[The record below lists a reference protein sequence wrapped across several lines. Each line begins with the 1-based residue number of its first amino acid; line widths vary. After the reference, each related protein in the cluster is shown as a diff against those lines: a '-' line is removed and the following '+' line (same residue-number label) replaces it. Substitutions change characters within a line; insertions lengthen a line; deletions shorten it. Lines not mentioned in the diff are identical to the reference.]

1 MAMSFGRRD
10 SAKSSLLPVGS
21 LLLAMLSFTSGA
33 TLAKR
38 LFPLIGPEG
47 ATALRLTLGAMILA
61 AVWRPWRA
69 RLGLKSWAPVLVYG
83 LSISGV
89 TLLYYMSLRTLSIG
103 VALALQF
110 TGPLTVAVLSSR
122 RRVDFLWIAFAIGGL
137 VLLAPRGAGASRIDP
152 MGAALALGAGACWAI
167 YILIGRKVGQEHG
180 PAITSLGVAVAAV
193 VALPIGL
200 AHAGA
205 ALFQPRVLIMGLA
218 VALLSTV
225 ASFTFEMFA
234 LRRLPTQTYGTL
246 TSAEPAVG
254 AMVGWLVLGEALP
267 LSQWGAIGLIIVASV
282 GTTLTA
288 VRDRR
293 NADVELALN

>member
-1 MAMSFGRRD
+1 M
-10 SAKSSLLPVGS
+10 
-21 LLLAMLSFTSGA
+21 AMLSFTSGA
-33 TLAKR
+33 SLAKR

-47 ATALRLTLGAMILA
+47 TTALRLTLGAMILA
-61 AVWRPWRA
+61 AFWRPWRV
-69 RLGLKSWAPVLVYG
+69 RLGVKTWAPVLVYG

-89 TLLYYMSLRTLSIG
+89 TLLYYMALKTLSIG
-103 VALALQF
+103 VAIALQF

-137 VLLAPRGAGASRIDP
+137 VLLTPHGAGASRIDP
-152 MGAALALGAGACWAI
+152 VGGALALGAGGCWAI
-167 YILIGRKVGQEHG
+167 YILIGRKVGQDHG

-193 VALPIGL
+193 VTLPLGL

-205 ALFQPRVLIMGLA
+205 ALFKPQVLIMGLG

-225 ASFTFEMFA
+225 ASFSFEMFA

-254 AMVGWLVLGEALP
+254 AMVGWVVLGEALP
-267 LSQWGAIGLIIVASV
+267 LIQWCAIGLIIVASV
-282 GTTLTA
+282 GSTLTA
-288 VRDRR
+288 VRDGR
-293 NADVELALN
+293 NAGAELVVT

>member
-1 MAMSFGRRD
+1 MSW
-10 SAKSSLLPVGS
+10 LPVGA

-33 TLAKR
+33 SLAKR

-47 ATALRLTLGAMILA
+47 TTALRLTLGAMILGL
-61 AVWRPWRA
+61 VWRPWRA
-69 RLGLKSWAPVLVYG
+69 PLGPRSWAPVLLYG
-83 LSISGV
+83 LSISGI
-89 TLLYYMSLRTLSIG
+89 TLLYYMSLKTLSIG

-110 TGPLTVAVLSSR
+110 TGPLTIAVLSSR

-137 VLLAPRGAGASRIDP
+137 ALLMPRGLGASRIDP
-152 MGAALALGAGACWAI
+152 AGAALALGAGACWAI
-167 YILIGRKVGQEHG
+167 YILIGRKVGQDHG

-205 ALFQPRVLIMGLA
+205 ALFQPKVLMTGLG

-225 ASFTFEMFA
+225 ASFSFEMFA

-288 VRDRR
+288 VRDRGG
-293 NADVELALN
+293 ADVELAPG

>member
-1 MAMSFGRRD
+1 MTPSSDPKMSW
-10 SAKSSLLPVGS
+10 LPVGA
-21 LLLAMLSFTSGA
+21 LLMAMLSFTSGA
-33 TLAKR
+33 SLAKG
-38 LFPLIGPEG
+38 LFPVIGPEG
-47 ATALRLTLGAMILA
+47 TTALRLTLGAMILA

-69 RLGLKSWAPVLVYG
+69 RLRPKTWAPVLIYG
-83 LSISGV
+83 LSISGI
-89 TLLYYMSLRTLSIG
+89 TLLYYMSLKTLSIG

-110 TGPLTVAVLSSR
+110 TGPLTVAILSSR

-137 VLLAPRGAGASRIDP
+137 VLLMPRGGGAARIDP
-152 MGAALALGAGACWAI
+152 TGAALALGAGACWAI
-167 YILIGRKVGQEHG
+167 YILIGRKVGQDHG
-180 PAITSLGVAVAAV
+180 PAITSLGVAVAAG

-205 ALFQPRVLIMGLA
+205 ALFQPQVLMTGLG

-225 ASFTFEMFA
+225 ASFSFEMFA

-254 AMVGWLVLGEALP
+254 AMVGWLVLGEVLP
-267 LSQWGAIGLIIVASV
+267 LSQWCAIALIIVASV

-288 VRDRR
+288 VRVLGG
-293 NADVELALN
+293 ADVELTPG

>member
-1 MAMSFGRRD
+1 MAAIGREATR
-10 SAKSSLLPVGS
+10 SSWLPVGA
-21 LLLAMLSFTSGA
+21 LLMAMLSFTSGA
-33 TLAKR
+33 SLAKR

-47 ATALRLTLGAMILA
+47 TTALRLTLGAMILA
-61 AVWRPWRA
+61 AFWRPWRV
-69 RLGLKSWAPVLVYG
+69 RLGVKTWAPVLVYG

-89 TLLYYMSLRTLSIG
+89 TLLYYMALKTLSIG
-103 VALALQF
+103 VAIALQF

-137 VLLAPRGAGASRIDP
+137 VLLTPHGAGASRIDP
-152 MGAALALGAGACWAI
+152 VGGALALGAGGCWAI
-167 YILIGRKVGQEHG
+167 YILIGRKVGQDHG

-193 VALPIGL
+193 VTLPLGL

-205 ALFQPRVLIMGLA
+205 ALFKPQVLIMGLG

-225 ASFTFEMFA
+225 ASFSFEMFA

-254 AMVGWLVLGEALP
+254 AMVGWVVLGEALP
-267 LSQWGAIGLIIVASV
+267 LIQWCAIGLIIVASV
-282 GTTLTA
+282 GSTLTA
-288 VRDRR
+288 VRDGR
-293 NADVELALN
+293 NAGAELVVT

>member
-1 MAMSFGRRD
+1 MQPPIHKM
-10 SAKSSLLPVGS
+10 LWLPVGA

-33 TLAKR
+33 SLAKG
-38 LFPLIGPEG
+38 LFPVIGPEG
-47 ATALRLTLGAMILA
+47 TTALRLTLGAIILA
-61 AVWRPWRA
+61 AVWRPWRV
-69 RLGLKSWAPVLVYG
+69 RLGFKTWAPVLLYG
-83 LSISGV
+83 LSISGI
-89 TLLYYMSLRTLSIG
+89 TLLYYMSLKTLSIG

-122 RRVDFLWIAFAIGGL
+122 RRVDFLWIAFAVGGL
-137 VLLAPRGAGASRIDP
+137 VLLAPRAGASHIDP
-152 MGAALALGAGACWAI
+152 VGAALALGAGGCWAI
-167 YILIGRKVGQEHG
+167 YILIGRKVGQAHG
-180 PAITSLGVAVAAV
+180 PAITSLGVAIAAV
-193 VALPIGL
+193 VALPIGW

-205 ALFQPRVLIMGLA
+205 ALFQPPVLIAALW

-254 AMVGWLVLGEALP
+254 AMVGWVVLGEALP
-267 LSQWGAIGLIIVASV
+267 LSQWCAIGLIIVASI
-282 GTTLTA
+282 GSTLTA

-293 NADVELALN
+293 NADAELTLN

>member
-1 MAMSFGRRD
+1 VTKPPVNRTSW
-10 SAKSSLLPVGS
+10 LPVGA

-33 TLAKR
+33 SLAKR
-38 LFPLIGPEG
+38 LFPVIGPEG
-47 ATALRLTLGAMILA
+47 TTALRLTLGAIILA
-61 AVWRPWRA
+61 AAWRPWRV
-69 RLGLKSWAPVLVYG
+69 RLGLKTWAPVLLYG
-83 LSISGV
+83 LSISGI
-89 TLLYYMSLRTLSIG
+89 TLLYYMSLKTLSIG

-137 VLLAPRGAGASRIDP
+137 VLLTPRAAGAARIDP
-152 MGAALALGAGACWAI
+152 VGAALALGAGACWAI
-167 YILIGRKVGQEHG
+167 YILIGRKVGQDHG

-200 AHAGA
+200 AHAGR
-205 ALFQPRVLIMGLA
+205 ALFQPGVLMTGLL

-282 GTTLTA
+282 GSTLTA

-293 NADVELALN
+293 NAGAELVVT

>member
-1 MAMSFGRRD
+1 MSW
-10 SAKSSLLPVGS
+10 LPVGA

-33 TLAKR
+33 SLAKR
-38 LFPLIGPEG
+38 LFPVIGAEG

-61 AVWRPWRA
+61 SVWRPWRV
-69 RLGLKSWAPVLVYG
+69 RFGLKALAPVLVYG
-83 LSISGV
+83 LSISGI
-89 TLLYYMSLRTLSIG
+89 TLLYYMSLKTLSIG

-122 RRVDFLWIAFAIGGL
+122 RRVDFLWVGFAIGGL
-137 VLLAPRGAGASRIDP
+137 VLLMPRGMGATRIDP
-152 MGAALALGAGACWAI
+152 AGAVLALGAGACWAI
-167 YILIGRKVGQEHG
+167 YILIGRKVGQDHG

-205 ALFQPRVLIMGLA
+205 ALFQPRVLITGLA

-254 AMVGWLVLGEALP
+254 AIVGWLLLGEALP
-267 LSQWGAIGLIIVASV
+267 LSQWCAIGLIIVASV
-282 GTTLTA
+282 GSTLTA
-288 VRDRR
+288 VREREG
-293 NADVELALN
+293 ADVELATG

>member
-1 MAMSFGRRD
+1 MAFGRGVL
-10 SAKSSLLPVGS
+10 KSSWLPVAA
-21 LLLAMLSFTSGA
+21 LLMAMLSFTSGA
-33 TLAKR
+33 SLAKR
-38 LFPLIGPEG
+38 LFPVIGPEG
-47 ATALRLTLGAMILA
+47 TTALRLTIGALILA
-61 AVWRPWRA
+61 AVWRPWRV
-69 RLGLKSWAPVLVYG
+69 RLRLKTWAPVLVYG

-89 TLLYYMSLRTLSIG
+89 TLLYYMSLKTLSIG

-122 RRVDFLWIAFAIGGL
+122 RRLDFLWIAFAIGGL
-137 VLLAPRGAGASRIDP
+137 VLLLPHTASASPIDP
-152 MGAALALGAGACWAI
+152 VGAAWALGAGACWAI
-167 YILIGRKVGQEHG
+167 YILTGRKAGQDHG

-193 VALPIGL
+193 VALPIGF

-205 ALFQPRVLIMGLA
+205 ALFQPRILLIGLL

-254 AMVGWLVLGEALP
+254 AMVGWVVLGEALP
-267 LSQWGAIGLIIVASV
+267 LIQWCAIGLVIIASV
-282 GTTLTA
+282 GSTLTA
-288 VRDRR
+288 VRNGRGVD
-293 NADVELALN
+293 ADLTPG

>member
-1 MAMSFGRRD
+1 
-10 SAKSSLLPVGS
+10 VGA

-33 TLAKR
+33 SLAKG
-38 LFPLIGPEG
+38 LFPRIGAEG
-47 ATALRLTLGAMILA
+47 ATALRLTIGAIILA
-61 AVWRPWRA
+61 AVWRPWRV
-69 RLGLKSWAPVLVYG
+69 RFTLRTWAPVLVYG
-83 LSISGV
+83 LSISGI
-89 TLLYYMSLRTLSIG
+89 TLLYYMSLKTLPIG

-137 VLLAPRGAGASRIDP
+137 VLLTPRGAGAARIDP
-152 MGAALALGAGACWAI
+152 TGAALALGAGACWAI
-167 YILIGRKVGQEHG
+167 YILIGRKVGQDHG

-205 ALFQPRVLIMGLA
+205 ALFQPQVLVTGLG

-225 ASFTFEMFA
+225 ASFSFEMFA

-267 LSQWGAIGLIIVASV
+267 LSQWCAIALIIVASV

-288 VRDRR
+288 VRALGG
-293 NADVELALN
+293 ADVELAPG

>member
-1 MAMSFGRRD
+1 MAAKGREATRP
-10 SAKSSLLPVGS
+10 SWLPVGA

-33 TLAKR
+33 SLAKR

-61 AVWRPWRA
+61 AVWRPWRV
-69 RLGLKSWAPVLVYG
+69 RLGLKTWAPVLVYG

-89 TLLYYMSLRTLSIG
+89 TLLYYMSLKTLSIG
-103 VALALQF
+103 VAIALQF

-137 VLLAPRGAGASRIDP
+137 VLLTPRAAGASHIDP
-152 MGAALALGAGACWAI
+152 TGAALVLGAGACWAI
-167 YILIGRKVGQEHG
+167 YILIGRKVGQDHG
-180 PAITSLGVAVAAV
+180 PAITSLGVAVAALV
-193 VALPIGL
+193 TLPIGL

-205 ALFQPRVLIMGLA
+205 ALFQPQILMTGLG

-234 LRRLPTQTYGTL
+234 LRRLPTPTYGTL

-254 AMVGWLVLGEALP
+254 AMVGLLVLGESLP
-267 LSQWGAIGLIIVASV
+267 LSQWCAIGLIIVASV
-282 GTTLTA
+282 GSTLTA

-293 NADVELALN
+293 NAGAELALN

>member
-1 MAMSFGRRD
+1 MSW
-10 SAKSSLLPVGS
+10 LPVGA

-33 TLAKR
+33 SLAKR
-38 LFPLIGPEG
+38 LFPVIGPEG
-47 ATALRLTLGAMILA
+47 TTALRLTLGAIILA
-61 AVWRPWRA
+61 AVWRPWRV
-69 RLGLKSWAPVLVYG
+69 RLGLKTWAPVLVYG
-83 LSISGV
+83 LSISGI
-89 TLLYYMSLRTLSIG
+89 TLLYYMSLKTLSIG

-137 VLLAPRGAGASRIDP
+137 VLLTPHAAGAPRIDP
-152 MGAALALGAGACWAI
+152 VGAALALGAGACWAI
-167 YILIGRKVGQEHG
+167 YILIGRKVGQDHG

-205 ALFQPRVLIMGLA
+205 ALFQPRVLVTGLL

-254 AMVGWLVLGEALP
+254 AMVGWLVLGETLP
-267 LSQWGAIGLIIVASV
+267 LSQWGAIGLIIIASV
-282 GTTLTA
+282 GSTLTA

-293 NADVELALN
+293 NAGGELVVT